1 MTFTSP
7 SSIFDH
13 IVFKKNESTYFILY
27 GIFIPRTGYRDAVRR
42 ISAVEKLV
50 VVGAGHAAS
59 VLMSSLARH
68 RYQGD
73 TASSERV
80 TS

>member
-1 MTFTSP
+1 MPSTSP
-7 SSIFDH
+7 SPIFDH
-13 IVFKKNESTYFILY
+13 LVSKKNESTYFILQ
-27 GIFIPRTGYRDAVRR
+27 GIFAPKAGYRDEARR

-68 RYQGD
+68 RHQGD

>member
-13 IVFKKNESTYFILY
+13 LVSKKNESTYFILY
-27 GIFIPRTGYRDAVRR
+27 GILAPRAGCHDKARR

-50 VVGAGHAAS
+50 VVGTGHAAS
-59 VLMSSLARH
+59 APMSSLARH